1 MSPGYLS
8 DTRFLFFSGY
18 AVIAETLFSE
28 IRVCPK
34 EKRRQK
40 MSSNTAAK
48 TSANSITKTRM
59 MVQIAML
66 SAISV
71 ILMLFDIPL
80 PFAPSFYKI
89 DLSEVP
95 ILIGCFAMG
104 PAAGVAIEALKILL
118 NFIISGTITAGVGE
132 VANFAIGCSMVLP
145 AGLIYRYHKTRKQ
158 AIIGMATGT
167 VSMAVIGGLL
177 NAFVLLPAYAALFG
191 GMDAIIGMGTAVNK
205 NITGLQSFVLL
216 SVVPFNLVKGVVV
229 SLVTFLLYK
238 HVSRVLI
245 HQA

>member
-1 MSPGYLS
+1 
-8 DTRFLFFSGY
+8 
-18 AVIAETLFSE
+18 
-28 IRVCPK
+28 
-34 EKRRQK
+34 

-48 TSANSITKTRM
+48 TPANTTTKTRM
-59 MVQIAML
+59 MVQIAIL
-66 SAISV
+66 TAV
-71 ILMLFDIPL
+71 AEVLMLFDFPL

-104 PAAGVAIEALKILL
+104 PAAGIIIEAMKILL
-118 NFIISGTITAGVGE
+118 NFIISGTVTAGVGE
-132 VANFAIGCSMVLP
+132 LLP
-145 AGLIYRYHKTRKQ
+145 AGLIYRYHKTRKN
-158 AIIGMATGT
+158 AVLGMAAGT
-167 VSMAVIGGLL
+167 LVMAAIGGLL

-205 NITGLQSFVLL
+205 NITSVQSFVLL
-216 SVVPFNLVKGVVV
+216 SVVPFNLVKGVIV

-245 HQA
+245 HNA

>member
-1 MSPGYLS
+1 
-8 DTRFLFFSGY
+8 
-18 AVIAETLFSE
+18 
-28 IRVCPK
+28 
-34 EKRRQK
+34 

-48 TSANSITKTRM
+48 TPANTTTKTRM

-66 SAISV
+66 TAV
-71 ILMLFDIPL
+71 AEVLMLFDFPL

-95 ILIGCFAMG
+95 ILIGC
-104 PAAGVAIEALKILL
+104 
-118 NFIISGTITAGVGE
+118 
-132 VANFAIGCSMVLP
+132 SMVLP
-145 AGLIYRYHKTRKQ
+145 AGLIYRYHKTRKN
-158 AIIGMATGT
+158 AVLGMAAGT
-167 VSMAVIGGLL
+167 LVMAAIGGLL

-205 NITGLQSFVLL
+205 NITSVQSFVLL
-216 SVVPFNLVKGVVV
+216 SVVPFNLVKGVIV

-245 HQA
+245 HNA

>member
-18 AVIAETLFSE
+18 AVIAETLISE

-104 PAAGVAIEALKILL
+104 PAAG
-118 NFIISGTITAGVGE
+118 IIGTITAGVGE

-238 HVSRVLI
+238 HVSRILI

>member
-1 MSPGYLS
+1 
-8 DTRFLFFSGY
+8 
-18 AVIAETLFSE
+18 
-28 IRVCPK
+28 
-34 EKRRQK
+34 

-48 TSANSITKTRM
+48 TPANTTTKTRM

-66 SAISV
+66 TAV
-71 ILMLFDIPL
+71 AEVLMLFDFPL

-104 PAAGVAIEALKILL
+104 PAAGIIIEAMKILL
-118 NFIISGTITAGVGE
+118 NFIISGTVTAGE
-132 VANFAIGCSMVLP
+132 LANFAIGCSMVLP
-145 AGLIYRYHKTRKQ
+145 AGLIYRYHKTRKN
-158 AIIGMATGT
+158 AVLGMAAGT
-167 VSMAVIGGLL
+167 LVMASIGGLL

-205 NITGLQSFVLL
+205 NITSVQSFVLL
-216 SVVPFNLVKGVVV
+216 SVVPFNLVKGVIV

-245 HQA
+245 HNA

>member
-1 MSPGYLS
+1 
-8 DTRFLFFSGY
+8 
-18 AVIAETLFSE
+18 
-28 IRVCPK
+28 
-34 EKRRQK
+34 

-48 TSANSITKTRM
+48 TPANTTTKTRM

-66 SAISV
+66 TAV
-71 ILMLFDIPL
+71 AEVLMLFDFPL

-104 PAAGVAIEALKILL
+104 PAAGIIIEAMKILL
-118 NFIISGTITAGVGE
+118 NFIISGTVTAGVGE
-132 VANFAIGCSMVLP
+132 LANFAIGCSMVLP
-145 AGLIYRYHKTRKQ
+145 AGLIYRYHKTRKN
-158 AIIGMATGT
+158 AVLGMAAGT
-167 VSMAVIGGLL
+167 LVMAAISGLL

-205 NITGLQSFVLL
+205 NITSVQSFVLL
-216 SVVPFNLVKGVVV
+216 SVVPFNLVKGVIV

-238 HVSRVLI
+238 HVSRILI
-245 HQA
+245 HNA